1 MNRNRHDAPSPSLSR
16 AAAERAPAQG
26 GATLAGL
33 LAALVVLAI
42 LAAVAV
48 SRRNDLRPDAFSDA
62 QILKA
67 ALRFARTRA
76 LADNVPWSFTVAGQA
91 GTIRRN
97 GADRDTVAFA
107 TSGVAAGST
116 QFNNRGQASG
126 TLSYAVT
133 DFAQSPVTVV
143 AGTGFT
149 P

>member
-1 MNRNRHDAPSPSLSR
+1 MNRNRHFALSSPLAR
-16 AAAERAPAQG
+16 TAAEQAEAQG
-26 GATLAGL
+26 GMTLAGL
-33 LAALVVLAI
+33 LAVLVVMAI

-48 SRRNDLRPDAFSDA
+48 ARRNDLRPDAFSDA

-76 LADNVPWSFTVAGQA
+76 LADNVPWSFTVAGQT

-97 GADRDTVAFA
+97 GVDRDTVAFA
-107 TSGVAAGST
+107 TTGVAAGST